1 MQLPRVWTLAA
12 MALALAVEL
21 RAAADAL
28 QFNQVNGSSPNA
40 GVEARSADKRQPKEI
55 EFSADQAG
63 DFAAGGSP
71 VGEFVALSAQDYQ
84 LSALCQPQKWTIKQ
98 KKAASMWIGLSAYS
112 LPESD
117 QLVLVAG
124 NGKEA
129 VVTRQGSGAASAAVP
144 GAEVVLEY
152 RPGPACSP
160 SAGGSFAVAG
170 VGVRFSKEWNIKKE
184 AVCGNTNSM
193 KNARCFR
200 DSGDAKDQEMYATSQ
215 AVIRTERV
223 REDNRIVVCTAW
235 LWGNQGH
242 IVTNNHCF
250 SSQEM
255 VDNAAF
261 HLGVEAAS
269 CSGSCQPGTCP
280 IAKEIKGAGNVKF
293 IKSDPTIDI
302 ALLQLTNGASE
313 VVSKFGYLK
322 IRFGFAKGGEQ
333 IYIPQHPNGGARQIA
348 KTDDDNDAAIAT
360 IRETDL
366 SVRVQGK
373 LFTGLI
379 GYPADTETGSSGSPV
394 IARGTNHVVGLHRIG
409 NCNNAGTPSD
419 KLLAYLATPGLDN
432 DGAALQ

>member
-1 MQLPRVWTLAA
+1 M
-12 MALALAVEL
+12 
-21 RAAADAL
+21 AAATAAAVAASVTTAL
-28 QFNQVNGSSPNA
+28 QFNQVNGSDPNGA
-40 GVEARSADKRQPKEI
+40 VSSARGAKEI
-55 EFSADQAG
+55 EFTAEQAG
-63 DFAAGGSP
+63 DLSAGGSP
-71 VGEFVALSAQDYQ
+71 VGEFVALNAQDFQ
-84 LSALCQPQKWTIKQ
+84 LSALCQPQKWTVKQ

-112 LPESD
+112 LPEGD
-117 QLVLVAG
+117 QLVLVAS

-129 VVTRQGSGAASAAVP
+129 AVTRQGSTGGAVSGAVP
-144 GAEVVLEY
+144 GSEATLEY
-152 RPGPACSP
+152 RPGASCSA

-184 AVCGNTNSM
+184 AVCGNVNSM
-193 KNARCFR
+193 KNAKCFR
-200 DSGDAKDQEMYATSQ
+200 DAGDAKDQEMYTTSQ
-215 AVIRTERV
+215 AVLRTERV
-223 REDNRIVVCTAW
+223 REDGRIVVCTAW

-250 SSQEM
+250 SSQDM

-261 HLGVEAAS
+261 HFGVEAAS

-280 IAKEIKGAGNVKF
+280 IAKEVKGAGNVKF
-293 IKSDPTIDI
+293 IKSDPDVDI
-302 ALLQLTNGASE
+302 ALLQLTTGASE
-313 VVSKFGYLK
+313 IVSKFGYLK
-322 IRFGFAKGGEQ
+322 VRFGFAKSGEQ

-348 KTDDDNDAAIAT
+348 KTDDDSDASIAT

-394 IARGTNHVVGLHRIG
+394 IARGTNHVIGLHRIG
-409 NCNNAGTPSD
+409 NCNNAATPSD
-419 KLLAYLATPGLDN
+419 KLLAYLASPGLDN